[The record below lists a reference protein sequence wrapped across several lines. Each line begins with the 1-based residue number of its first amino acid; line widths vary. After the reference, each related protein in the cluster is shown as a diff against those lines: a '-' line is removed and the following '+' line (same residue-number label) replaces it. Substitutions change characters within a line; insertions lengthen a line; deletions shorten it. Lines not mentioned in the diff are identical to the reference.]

1 MILIS
6 NALYFTLQKAESA
19 FYNRSFLVKS
29 TDVLNLYSL
38 DDRTRTSPMR
48 LSNESRIMVKKVWP
62 LFVQAEGLR
71 PAGEVFR
78 TDAAMEIR
86 IRHSGTHILVND
98 WQNGAQN
105 LGILLDPEGESPFV
119 DMQLEYFTFSYDG
132 LNMQDIYNGTTAK
145 AFICLDVDAVP
156 YV

>member
-6 NALYFTLQKAESA
+6 NALHFTLQKAESA
-19 FYNRSFLVKS
+19 FYRSILVQS

-38 DDRTRTSPMR
+38 DDVQRVLPMR

-71 PAGEVFR
+71 PSEHGNR
-78 TDAAMEIR
+78 TPASMAAI
-86 IRHSGTHILVND
+86 IRHTGTPILIND

-105 LGILLDPEGESPFV
+105 LGILLEPVGDAPFV
-119 DMQLEYFTFSYDG
+119 DMQIEHFAFSYDG
-132 LNMQDIYNGTTAK
+132 LNMQDIYNNTAAK
-145 AFICLDVDAVP
+145 AYICLEIDAVP

>member
-6 NALYFTLQKAESA
+6 NALHFTLQKAGSA
-19 FYNRSFLVKS
+19 FNRSFLVQS

-38 DDRTRTSPMR
+38 DDGHRFLPMR

-71 PAGEVFR
+71 PAGALFW

-86 IRHSGTHILVND
+86 IRHSGTHILIND

-105 LGILLDPEGESPFV
+105 LGILLEPVGDAPFV
-119 DMQLEYFTFSYDG
+119 DMQIEHFAFSYDG
-132 LNMQDIYNGTTAK
+132 LNMQDIYNNTAAK
-145 AFICLDVDAVP
+145 AYICLEIDAVP

>member
-19 FYNRSFLVKS
+19 FNRSFLVKS

-38 DDRTRTSPMR
+38 DDRNRNSPMR

-71 PAGEVFR
+71 PAGALFG
-78 TDAAMEIR
+78 TTAAMEIR

-105 LGILLDPEGESPFV
+105 LGILLEPVGEAPFV
-119 DMQLEYFTFSYDG
+119 DMQLEYFSFVYDG

-145 AFICLDVDAVP
+145 AYICLEIDAVP